1 MNFDILIIGAGI
13 SGTMLAREL
22 SRYKLKIA
30 VVDKE
35 NDVANGAT
43 MANSAIVHTGYD
55 PED

>member
-35 NDVANGAT
+35 TTLQRRDNGKL
-43 MANSAIVHTGYD
+43 GYRSYRIR
-55 PED
+55 P